1 MVASC
6 QPFMEINNEFFQD
19 ILTLFCPSLAK
30 SLVHCTQMEEKI
42 VKLADLAQDDLRK
55 YLQASLDDDLK
66 VILTKHMIKTILGK
80 IPISCNA
87 WTSSNCIAFL
97 SVAASVVDTQWNL
110 QELLLGFIQLNGAHT
125 RENLAC
131 LVHQVLQDLH
141 IGNKVCPLTAMLP

>member
-6 QPFMEINNEFFQD
+6 QPFTEINNEFFWD
-19 ILTLFCPSLAK
+19 ILTLFCPSLTK
-30 SLVHCTQMEEKI
+30 SLIHHTQMEEKI
-42 VKLADLAQDDLRK
+42 MKLADLAQDDLRE
-55 YLQASLDDDLK
+55 YLQVSLDDNLK
-66 VILTKHMIKTILGK
+66 VILTKHTIKTIPGK

-110 QELLLGFIQLNGAHT
+110 QELLLCFIQLNGAHT

-141 IGNKVCPLTAMLP
+141 IENKVCCQSAC